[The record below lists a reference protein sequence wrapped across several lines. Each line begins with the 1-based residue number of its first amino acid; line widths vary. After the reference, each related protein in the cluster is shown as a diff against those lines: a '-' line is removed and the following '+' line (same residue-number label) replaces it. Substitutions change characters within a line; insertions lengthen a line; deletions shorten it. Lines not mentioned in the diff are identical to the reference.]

1 MSDHRDEVIA
11 NLRAEN
17 RALWETRMQ
26 QGVPQ
31 VTTVFGYTLDKIL
44 DLIEEHEEHQRMLYA
59 PRATVD
65 EIVKRTCEELGVQP
79 EAIYS
84 TCRTREVSRARHLA
98 MRRVYDLGPEWSM
111 PRIGRH
117 FKRDHTTV
125 LHALR
130 RYPKGS

>member
-1 MSDHRDEVIA
+1 MSDHRDEMIA

-26 QGVPQ
+26 QGVPE
-31 VTTVFGYTLDKIL
+31 VTSVFGYTLDKIL
-44 DLIEEHEEHQRMLYA
+44 DLIEEHEERERMLYM
-59 PRATVD
+59 PKMRIE
-65 EIVKRTCEELGVQP
+65 EIVQRTCEELGVRP
-79 EAIYS
+79 EQIYS
-84 TCRTREVSRARHLA
+84 KDRTRETSRARHLA

-117 FKRDHTTV
+117 FKRDHTSV
-125 LHALR
+125 MYALR